1 MGTINRVT
9 IVGNLGQDPEVRTTN
24 SGALVVSLSVA
35 TSENWTDKQTGEK
48 RQRTEWHRV
57 VIFNQGL
64 AKIAR
69 DYLRKGAQVYLEGQ
83 LQTRK
88 WTTEDGQDRYSAE
101 VTLQPYHGVLTL
113 LGKGQG
119 HNNSDQPDEDDNSQT
134 NGMSNSFADGTT
146 DNGTSMAH
154 DDQIPY

>member
-1 MGTINRVT
+1 MGSLNKATI
-9 IVGNLGQDPEVRTTN
+9 LGHLGSDPDVRTT
-24 SGALVVSLSVA
+24 STGALVVTLSVA
-35 TSENWTDKQTGEK
+35 TSEHWTDKQTGEK

-88 WTTEDGQDRYSAE
+88 WTTDDGTDRYTTE
-101 VTLQPYHGVLTL
+101 VTLQAYRGVLTM
-113 LGKGQG
+113 LGAAANKDDVDDT
-119 HNNSDQPDEDDNSQT
+119 HEDEPTPETPTDTTTGAYVNGSGAGTDLDDE
-134 NGMSNSFADGTT
+134 
-146 DNGTSMAH
+146 
-154 DDQIPY
+154 IPF

>member
-1 MGTINRVT
+1 MGSINRVT
-9 IVGNLGQDPEVRTTN
+9 IVGNLGSDPEVRTTN
-24 SGALVVSLSVA
+24 TGALIVSLSVA
-35 TSENWTDKQTGEK
+35 TSDNWTDKQTGEK

-57 VIFNQGL
+57 VIFNQSK

-69 DYLRKGAQVYLEGQ
+69 DYLKKGAQVYLEGQ

-88 WTTEDGQDRYSAE
+88 WTTEDGQDRYSTE

-113 LGKGQG
+113 LGGGQG
-119 HNNSDQPDEDDNSQT
+119 HNNPDNADSSQT
-134 NGMSNSFADGTT
+134 NGMSNGLADGSTG
-146 DNGTSMAH
+146 NGTSMAH

>member
-1 MGTINRVT
+1 M
-9 IVGNLGQDPEVRTTN
+9 
-24 SGALVVSLSVA
+24 
-35 TSENWTDKQTGEK
+35 
-48 RQRTEWHRV
+48 
-57 VIFNQGL
+57 IFNQGL

-88 WTTEDGQDRYSAE
+88 WTTDDGQDRYSTE

-113 LGKGQG
+113 MGSGQG
-119 HNNSDQPDEDDNSQT
+119 HNNPDQTDEDDNSQT
-134 NGMSNSFADGTT
+134 NDMSNSFADGSTG
-146 DNGTSMAH
+146 NGTSMAH

>member
-1 MGTINRVT
+1 MGSLNKTTI
-9 IVGNLGQDPEVRTTN
+9 LGHLGSDPDVRTT
-24 SGALVVSLSVA
+24 STGALVVTLSVA

-57 VIFNQGL
+57 VVFNQGL

-88 WTTEDGQDRYSAE
+88 WTTDDGMDRYTTE
-101 VTLQPYHGVLTL
+101 VTLQAYRGVLTM
-113 LGKGQG
+113 LGAAANKDDVDDA
-119 HNNSDQPDEDDNSQT
+119 NEDESTDTTTGAYVNGSGAGTDLDDE
-134 NGMSNSFADGTT
+134 
-146 DNGTSMAH
+146 
-154 DDQIPY
+154 IPF

>member
-1 MGTINRVT
+1 MGSINKVI

-24 SGALVVSLSVA
+24 TGALVVTLSVA

-48 RQRTEWHRV
+48 RERTEWHRV

-69 DYLRKGAQVYLEGQ
+69 EYLKKGAQVYLEGQ

-88 WTTEDGQDRYSAE
+88 WTTDDGQDRYSAE
-101 VTLQPYHGVLTL
+101 VTLQPYRGVLTM
-113 LGKGQG
+113 LGSGQS
-119 HNNSDQPDEDDNSQT
+119 HNNSDQSDSPDT
-134 NGMSNSFADGTT
+134 NGASNGFAEGSTG
-146 DNGTSMAH
+146 NGTSMAL
-154 DDQIPY
+154 DDEIPY

>member
-1 MGTINRVT
+1 MGSLNKATI
-9 IVGNLGQDPEVRTTN
+9 LGHLGSDPDVRTT
-24 SGALVVSLSVA
+24 STGALVVTLSVA

-83 LQTRK
+83 LQTRN
-88 WTTEDGQDRYSAE
+88 WTTDDGTDRYTTE
-101 VTLQPYHGVLTL
+101 VTLQAYRGVLTM
-113 LGKGQG
+113 LGAAANKDDVDDA
-119 HNNSDQPDEDDNSQT
+119 NEDEPTDKTPTDTTTGAYVNGSAAGTDLDDE
-134 NGMSNSFADGTT
+134 
-146 DNGTSMAH
+146 
-154 DDQIPY
+154 IPF

>member
-1 MGTINRVT
+1 MGSINRVT

-24 SGALVVSLSVA
+24 TGALVVTLSVA

-48 RQRTEWHRV
+48 RERTEWHRV

-69 DYLRKGAQVYLEGQ
+69 DYLKKGAQIYLEGQ

-88 WTTEDGQDRYSAE
+88 WTTDDGIDRYSAE
-101 VTLQPYHGVLTL
+101 VTLQPYRGVLTM
-113 LGKGQG
+113 LGSGQS
-119 HNNSDQPDEDDNSQT
+119 HNNSDQSDSSDT
-134 NGMSNSFADGTT
+134 
-146 DNGTSMAH
+146 NGTSNGLADGSSGNGASMAL
-154 DDQIPY
+154 DDEIPY

>member
-1 MGTINRVT
+1 MGSLNKATI
-9 IVGNLGQDPEVRTTN
+9 LGHLGSDPDVRTT
-24 SGALVVSLSVA
+24 STGALVVTLSVA

-88 WTTEDGQDRYSAE
+88 WTG
-101 VTLQPYHGVLTL
+101 
-113 LGKGQG
+113 
-119 HNNSDQPDEDDNSQT
+119 SDPSGLSRGSDNARRRRQQRRC
-134 NGMSNSFADGTT
+134 G
-146 DNGTSMAH
+146 
-154 DDQIPY
+154 